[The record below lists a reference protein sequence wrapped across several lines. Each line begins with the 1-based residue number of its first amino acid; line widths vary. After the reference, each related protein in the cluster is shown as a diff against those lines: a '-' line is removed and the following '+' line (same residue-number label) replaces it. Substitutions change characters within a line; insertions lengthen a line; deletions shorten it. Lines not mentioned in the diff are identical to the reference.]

1 MSELPFSR
9 DDLAIDLWR
18 LSKVGLID
26 VVMGED
32 GQWRYSVSDLYG
44 RLSSEEVDNL
54 IEESQKIEDPFS

>member
-1 MSELPFSR
+1 MSEMPFSR
-9 DDLAIDLWR
+9 DDIAIDLWR

>member
-1 MSELPFSR
+1 MPFSR
-9 DDLAIDLWR
+9 DDIAIDLWR